1 MDIHYL
7 QRGLRTLVFGMRRL
21 DPLEYSK
28 LASEMKSARGLLDL
42 TAREEKLSEVFN
54 SLEQGLHIQGASAVE
69 DRLQERVPETL
80 ELLQAAGIKV
90 KEKSKKPTGYLYSLI
105 VTQLSN
111 VKIGA

>member
-1 MDIHYL
+1 MMEIHLL

-42 TAREEKLSEVFN
+42 TAREKKLSEVFN

-90 KEKSKKPTGYLYSLI
+90 
-105 VTQLSN
+105 N
-111 VKIGA
+111 D